1 MNHQPSKSPQVI
13 YASVDS
19 FGKNLMTDL
28 VNLLEE
34 ILLVSDVLKEKLLYL
49 VK

>member
-1 MNHQPSKSPQVI
+1 MNHLPSKSLQEI

-19 FGKNLMTDL
+19 FGKGLMTYL

-49 VK
+49 HS